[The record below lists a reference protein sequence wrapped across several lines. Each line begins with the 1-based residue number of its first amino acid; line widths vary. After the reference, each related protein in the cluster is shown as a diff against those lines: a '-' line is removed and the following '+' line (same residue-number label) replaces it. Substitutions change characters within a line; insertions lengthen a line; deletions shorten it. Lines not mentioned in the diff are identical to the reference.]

1 MEAFDGPHT
10 GARAAPG
17 ANMRLS
23 GYRWMW
29 VIAMFDLP
37 TDTAQARR
45 QYAQF
50 RKALIKDGF
59 QMMQFSVYIRH
70 CSSREN
76 AAVHVQRVE
85 EAIPADGEVR
95 VLLVT
100 DKQFSRMRIFWG
112 NRRQPTPPPPAQLEL
127 F

>member
-1 MEAFDGPHT
+1 
-10 GARAAPG
+10 
-17 ANMRLS
+17 MRLS

-37 TDTAQARR
+37 TDTPSARR
-45 QYAQF
+45 QYTRF

-59 QMMQFSVYIRH
+59 QMMQFSVYTRH
-70 CSSREN
+70 ASSREN

-85 EAIPADGEVR
+85 AAIPPDGEVR
-95 VLLVT
+95 VLIVT
-100 DKQFSRMRIFWG
+100 DKQFARMRIFWG
-112 NRRQPTPPPPAQLEL
+112 KRRQQTPPPPAQLEL